1 MLVAVETSDGD
12 GDEEEGVG
20 GGGGGGGGALE
31 DQDQQ
36 PEERAAKGLSRD
48 VGVVMRIRA
57 ERGYGLHDVSF
68 WRKDAR
74 EEEREERIVRADF
87 ILSISI
93 RWFVFSNSR
102 WRGIQS

>member
-1 MLVAVETSDGD
+1 MLSKPIVTRQPTERGRTPTMLVAVETSDGD
-12 GDEEEGVG
+12 GDEEEGV
-20 GGGGGGGGALE
+20 GGGGALE

-68 WRKDAR
+68 
-74 EEEREERIVRADF
+74 
-87 ILSISI
+87 
-93 RWFVFSNSR
+93 
-102 WRGIQS
+102 